1 MKKNVK
7 LIGIFVF
14 GMLVLASA
22 SVQVTVVAA
31 ETTQTWFLSSV
42 GKPSGAPTANDGL
55 THAKD
60 NLMQKDSRT
69 GTGSYFT
76 LPYDKV
82 AWFYADTGAECG
94 LGFGE
99 YSWRAHIRTGEK
111 VDGDEVGSNLT
122 VEICRLEKDTGNVT
136 VLASHTETLTAQEIH
151 YDWNISCT
159 DNGTTTQDFSTGD
172 WLAVRLSWDCTDGLR
187 VDYKAEAGL
196 DSFIESP
203 STDPGYPVPELH
215 SLVLFSTGLLA
226 LAGYSLLT
234 KRRGIKDGEV
244 KLGAYRF

>member
-7 LIGIFVF
+7 LMGGVILGL
-14 GMLVLASA
+14 LVLASA

-42 GKPSGAPTANDGL
+42 GKPGGAPTANDGL

-60 NLMQKDSRT
+60 NLMQRDSRT
-69 GTGSYFT
+69 GTGSYFW
-76 LPYDKV
+76 LPHDKV

-99 YSWRAHIRTGEK
+99 YSWRAHIRTAEK
-111 VDGDEVGSNLT
+111 VDGEEVGSNLT
-122 VEICRLEKDTGNVT
+122 VEICRLEKDTGEVT
-136 VLASHTETLTAQEIH
+136 VLASHTEKLTAQDGH

-159 DNGTTTQDFSTGD
+159 DNGTTTQDFNTGD
-172 WLAVRLSWDCTDGLR
+172 WLAVRLSWDCNNDSLQI
-187 VDYKAEAGL
+187 DYKAEAGK

-203 STDPGYPVPELH
+203 STDPGYPAPELP

-234 KRRGIKDGEV
+234 KRR
-244 KLGAYRF
+244 R